1 MLIQHQESKTMFKF
15 IHPYAF
21 GHRRSGSLSGI
32 ARRTVTLMAVLGAG
46 VAVMGAQTDSHPQ
59 ASLSLQ
65 VPAMLSSSD
74 AAFSSSRNVER
85 DRGRRYSG

>member
-1 MLIQHQESKTMFKF
+1 MFKF

-65 VPAMLSSSD
+65 VPAMAVFERCGILVE
-74 AAFSSSRNVER
+74 RNVER